1 MHSSNG
7 NSSIGQSKHLE
18 ATDRT
23 DVDVTATTTTTSVT
37 EGGLRTDD
45 TDSGKPKFPETIG
58 CYVHASDIKLGYSGI
73 WLSKLMAS
81 VTSRVSRDLSN
92 LSVRP

>member
-45 TDSGKPKFPETIG
+45 TE
-58 CYVHASDIKLGYSGI
+58 L
-73 WLSKLMAS
+73 
-81 VTSRVSRDLSN
+81 R
-92 LSVRP
+92 